1 MTTTQIQQRPPD
13 ERRAAAFADRM
24 VGAVDA
30 AGLVLQCS
38 IGDQLGLFDVLAELD
53 DATSEQIAQAAGLQ
67 ERYVREWLAALTV
80 AGVVEHD
87 APSRTYRLPA
97 AHAAVLTRAAGPD
110 NLARLCRYIP
120 MLAEAEPL
128 VVEAFR
134 SGGGVPYSAFSR
146 FHEVMAEDSAAVND
160 ASLLD
165 TILPLVPGLPERLMA
180 GVDVAD
186 FGCGSGHA
194 VNLMARAFPA
204 SRFIGYDFSTEAIGR
219 ARAEA
224 AGWELS
230 NARFEVQDVAV
241 LDRADA
247 FDLITA
253 FDTIHDQAQP
263 AQVLAVIARA
273 LRPDGVFLM
282 VDITGSSEVADN
294 VDLPLA
300 TLLYTCSLLHCMPV
314 SLGLGGAGLGTMW
327 GRQTALRMLGEAGF
341 ADVRVRQIDTDPQN
355 AYYVCTLG

>member
-1 MTTTQIQQRPPD
+1 MTTRMQQRPMD
-13 ERRAAAFADRM
+13 EQRAAAFADRM
-24 VGAVDA
+24 VSAVDA
-30 AGLVLQCS
+30 ASLVLQCS

-53 DATSEQIAQAAGLQ
+53 DATSEQIAQAAGMQ

-80 AGVVEHD
+80 ADVVEHD
-87 APSRTYRLPA
+87 ASSCTYRLPA
-97 AHAAVLTRAAGPD
+97 EHAAALTRAAGPD

-120 MLAEAEPL
+120 MLAEAESL

-165 TILPLVPGLPERLMA
+165 TILPLVPGLPERLTA
-180 GVDVAD
+180 GIDVAD

-204 SRFIGYDFSTEAIGR
+204 SRFVGYDFSPEAIGR

-224 AGWELS
+224 ANWSLS
-230 NARFEVQDVAV
+230 NASFELQDVAD

-253 FDTIHDQAQP
+253 FDTVHDQAQP
-263 AQVLAVIARA
+263 AQVLAAIARA
-273 LRPDGVFLM
+273 LRPDGAFLM
-282 VDITGSSEVADN
+282 VDITGSSDVTDN
-294 VDLPLA
+294 VDMPLA

-314 SLGLGGAGLGTMW
+314 SLGLDGVGLGTMW

-341 ADVRVRQIDTDPQN
+341 ADVEVREVDTDPLN
-355 AYYVCTLG
+355 AYYVCTRG

>member
-1 MTTTQIQQRPPD
+1 MTTRMQHRPTDEQRA
-13 ERRAAAFADRM
+13 EAFADRM
-24 VGAVDA
+24 VGALDA
-30 AGLVLQCS
+30 ASLVLQCS
-38 IGDQLGLFDVLAELD
+38 IGDQLGLFDVMAGSD

-80 AGVVEHD
+80 ARVVEHD
-87 APSRTYRLPA
+87 ASDRTYRLPPE
-97 AHAAVLTRAAGPD
+97 HAAVLTRAAGPD
-110 NLARLCRYIP
+110 NLARLCQYIP
-120 MLAEAEPL
+120 MLAEAEQL
-128 VVEAFR
+128 VVAAFR

-165 TILPLVPGLPERLMA
+165 TILPLVPGLPERLTA
-180 GVDVAD
+180 GIDVAD

-194 VNLMARAFPA
+194 VNLMARAYPA
-204 SRFIGYDFSTEAIGR
+204 SRFVGYDFSPEAIDR

-224 AGWELS
+224 AACGLP
-230 NARFEVQDVAV
+230 NARFEVQDVAGV
-241 LDRADA
+241 DRADA

-253 FDTIHDQAQP
+253 FDAIHDQAQP
-263 AQVLAVIARA
+263 AQVLAAIARA
-273 LRPDGVFLM
+273 LRPDGIFLM

-294 VDLPLA
+294 IDMPLA
-300 TLLYTCSLLHCMPV
+300 TFLYTCSLLHCMPV
-314 SLGLGGAGLGTMW
+314 SLGLDGVGLGTMW

-341 ADVRVRQIDTDPQN
+341 VDVAVRAIETDPQN

>member
-1 MTTTQIQQRPPD
+1 MTTQMQQRPLD
-13 ERRAAAFADRM
+13 EQRAAAFSDRM

-30 AGLVLQCS
+30 ASLVLQCS
-38 IGDQLGLFDVLAELD
+38 IGNQLGLFDVLAGREG
-53 DATSEQIAQAAGLQ
+53 ATSEQIAQAAGAQ

-87 APSRTYRLPA
+87 ASARTYRLPPE
-97 AHAAVLTRAAGPD
+97 HAAALTRAAGPD
-110 NLARLCRYIP
+110 NLARLCQYIP
-120 MLAEAEPL
+120 MLAEAEQL

-146 FHEVMAEDSAAVND
+146 FHAVMAEDSAAVND

-165 TILPLVPGLPERLMA
+165 TILPLTAGHPERLTA
-180 GVDVAD
+180 GIDVAD

-204 SRFIGYDFSTEAIGR
+204 SRFVGYDFSPEAIGR
-219 ARAEA
+219 ARTEA
-224 AGWELS
+224 AEWGLS
-230 NARFEVQDVAV
+230 NAVFEVQDVAG
-241 LDRADA
+241 LDRVAA

-282 VDITGSSEVADN
+282 VDVTGSSDVADN

-300 TLLYTCSLLHCMPV
+300 TFLYTCSLLHCMPV

-341 ADVRVRQIDTDPQN
+341 ADVEVREIETDPQN

>member
-1 MTTTQIQQRPPD
+1 MD

-30 AGLVLQCS
+30 ASLVLQCS
-38 IGDQLGLFDVLAELD
+38 IGDQLGLFDVMAGLD
-53 DATSEQIAQAAGLQ
+53 GATSEQIAQAAGVR

-87 APSRTYRLPA
+87 ATARTYRLPPE
-97 AHAAVLTRAAGPD
+97 HAASLTRAAGPD
-110 NLARLCRYIP
+110 DLARLCQCIP
-120 MLAEAEPL
+120 MLAEAEQL
-128 VVEAFR
+128 VVQAFR
-134 SGGGVPYSAFSR
+134 SGGGVPYTAFSR
-146 FHEVMAEDSAAVND
+146 FHAVMAEDSAAVND
-160 ASLLD
+160 ASLVG
-165 TILPLVPGLPERLMA
+165 TILPLVPGCPDRLTA
-180 GVDVAD
+180 GIEVAD

-204 SRFIGYDFSTEAIGR
+204 SRFVGYDFSPEAIGR

-224 AGWELS
+224 AAWGLP
-230 NARFEVQDVAV
+230 NARFELQDVAV
-241 LDRADA
+241 LDRVDA

-253 FDTIHDQAQP
+253 FDTVHDQAQP
-263 AQVLAVIARA
+263 GQVLATIARA

-282 VDITGSSEVADN
+282 VDVTGSSEVADN
-294 VDLPLA
+294 VGMPLA
-300 TLLYTCSLLHCMPV
+300 TFLYTCSLLHCMPV
-314 SLGLGGAGLGTMW
+314 SLGLDGVGLGTMW

-341 ADVRVRQIDTDPQN
+341 ADVEVREIETDPQN

>member
-1 MTTTQIQQRPPD
+1 MTTQTQQRPMD
-13 ERRAAAFADRM
+13 EQRAAAFADRM

-30 AGLVLQCS
+30 ASLVLQCS
-38 IGDQLGLFDVLAELD
+38 IGDQLGMFDVMAELGE
-53 DATSEQIAQAAGLQ
+53 ATSEEIARAAGMQ

-80 AGVVEHD
+80 AGVVELD
-87 APSRTYRLPA
+87 ASARTYRLPPE
-97 AHAAVLTRAAGPD
+97 HAAALTRAAGPG

-120 MLAEAEPL
+120 MLAEAEHL

-134 SGGGVPYSAFSR
+134 AGGGVPYSAFTR

-165 TILPLVPGLPERLMA
+165 TILPLIPGQPERLTA
-180 GVDVAD
+180 GIDVAD

-194 VNLMARAFPA
+194 INLMARAFPA
-204 SRFIGYDFSTEAIGR
+204 SRFVGYDFSPEAIAR

-224 AGWELS
+224 ATWNLS
-230 NARFEVQDVAV
+230 NLRFELQDVAA

-263 AQVLAVIARA
+263 AQVLAAIARA
-273 LRPDGVFLM
+273 LRPDGAFLM
-282 VDITGSSEVADN
+282 VDVTGSSDVADN

-314 SLGLGGAGLGTMW
+314 SLELGGVGLGTMW

-341 ADVRVRQIDTDPQN
+341 ADVEVREIETDPQN